1 MTEAI
6 VNFFRDLFGNDYLTT
21 FFIALLP
28 IVELRGA
35 VPVAFTM
42 GLSWWQAFG
51 LAYIGSSI
59 VAPILLLLLKP
70 VLELLKKVK
79 FFNRFATA
87 IESMFQDKAKSIA
100 EKAGKS
106 DSARKEEWIKILGVF
121 TFVALPIPLTG
132 VWTGTAVA
140 VFLGVKF
147 WKALGAILLGNFTA
161 GVIMTLLSVFCAKYL
176 DTILMVFFIL
186 VILLLALFI
195 AKVVIRMVKS
205 KKLENQAKLNGENE
219 SADDENIVLGNGLK
233 NEFDNKTDSGDSVTA
248 SDIGDKEKQT
258 NIDDTDASGD
268 TGKTPMS
275 NDNALSSET
284 KKVDEKSTNKCE

>member
-6 VNFFRDLFGNDYLTT
+6 VNFFRELFGNDYLTT

-51 LAYIGSSI
+51 LAYLGSSI

-70 VLELLKKVK
+70 ILELLKKVK

-100 EKAGKS
+100 ERAGKS
-106 DSARKEEWIKILGVF
+106 DSARKEEWIKIIGVF

-161 GVIMTLLSVFCAKYL
+161 GVIMTLLSIFCAEYL
-176 DTILMVFFIL
+176 NTILMVFFIL

-195 AKVVIRMVKS
+195 AKVIIRMVKS
-205 KKLENQAKLNGENE
+205 KRLEKQE
-219 SADDENIVLGNGLK
+219 SMNANTTQDNDSDNIILGNGLK
-233 NEFDNKTDSGDSVTA
+233 NELID
-248 SDIGDKEKQT
+248 
-258 NIDDTDASGD
+258 NIDDN
-268 TGKTPMS
+268 S
-275 NDNALSSET
+275 NSENENLAEHDGESSLDDSSDINET
-284 KKVDEKSTNKCE
+284 ANNNIESTNNLR

>member
-51 LAYIGSSI
+51 LAYLGSSI

-70 VLELLKKVK
+70 ILELLKKVK

-100 EKAGKS
+100 ERAGKS
-106 DSARKEEWIKILGVF
+106 DSARKEEWIKIIGVF

-161 GVIMTLLSVFCAKYL
+161 GVIMTLLSIFCAEYL
-176 DTILMVFFIL
+176 NTILMVFFIL

-195 AKVVIRMVKS
+195 VKVIIRMVKS
-205 KKLENQAKLNGENE
+205 KRLEKQQSMNANSTQDH
-219 SADDENIVLGNGLK
+219 DDYNIILGNGLK
-233 NEFDNKTDSGDSVTA
+233 SELSDNINDNSF
-248 SDIGDKEKQT
+248 IE
-258 NIDDTDASGD
+258 NDDTIERNSENSQDSSADNEASVS
-268 TGKTPMS
+268 KIKP
-275 NDNALSSET
+275 SSID
-284 KKVDEKSTNKCE
+284 KADK

>member
-6 VNFFRDLFGNDYLTT
+6 IKFFEELFGNNYLTT

-51 LAYIGSSI
+51 LAYLGSSI

-70 VLELLKKVK
+70 ILELLKKVK

-100 EKAGKS
+100 ERAGKS
-106 DSARKEEWIKILGVF
+106 DSVRKEEWIKIIGVF

-161 GVIMTLLSVFCAKYL
+161 GVIMTLLSVFCAEYL

-186 VILLLALFI
+186 VILLLVLFI
-195 AKVVIRMVKS
+195 VKIIIRMVKS
-205 KKLENQAKLNGENE
+205 KRLENEELLKEE
-219 SADDENIVLGNGLK
+219 SKQTDDNIILGNGLK
-233 NEFDNKTDSGDSVTA
+233 AEQLDGNLGESSDIEKDNNAEQDITDTVNNSADNKSSKNDEPSTKP
-248 SDIGDKEKQT
+248 DK
-258 NIDDTDASGD
+258 ID
-268 TGKTPMS
+268 
-275 NDNALSSET
+275 N
-284 KKVDEKSTNKCE
+284 

>member
-6 VNFFRDLFGNDYLTT
+6 IKFFEELFGNNYLTT

-42 GLSWWQAFG
+42 GLEWWQAFG
-51 LAYIGSSI
+51 LAYLGSSI

-70 VLELLKKVK
+70 ILELLKKIK

-100 EKAGKS
+100 ERAGKS
-106 DSARKEEWIKILGVF
+106 DSARKEEWIKIIGVF

-161 GVIMTLLSVFCAKYL
+161 GVIMTLLSIFCAEYL
-176 DTILMVFFIL
+176 NTILMVFFIL
-186 VILLLALFI
+186 VILLLVLFI
-195 AKVVIRMVKS
+195 VKIVIRMVKS
-205 KKLENQAKLNGENE
+205 KRLEKEELLKKENE
-219 SADDENIVLGNGLK
+219 QTDDNGNIILGNGLK
-233 NEFDNKTDSGDSVTA
+233 SELDVNHDESSDIENDKVTENDSADSVNNPADNKKA
-248 SDIGDKEKQT
+248 SKKDKHSSKPDK
-258 NIDDTDASGD
+258 ID
-268 TGKTPMS
+268 
-275 NDNALSSET
+275 N
-284 KKVDEKSTNKCE
+284 

>member
-6 VNFFRDLFGNDYLTT
+6 IKFFEELFGNNYLTT

-51 LAYIGSSI
+51 LAYLGSSI

-70 VLELLKKVK
+70 ILELLKKIK

-100 EKAGKS
+100 ERAGKS
-106 DSARKEEWIKILGVF
+106 DSTRKEEWIKIIGVF

-161 GVIMTLLSVFCAKYL
+161 GVIMTLLSIFCAEYL
-176 DTILMVFFIL
+176 NTILMVFFIL
-186 VILLLALFI
+186 VILLLVLFI
-195 AKVVIRMVKS
+195 VKIVIRMVKS
-205 KKLENQAKLNGENE
+205 KRLEKQELLKAQDEQG
-219 SADDENIVLGNGLK
+219 DDNDNVILGNGLK
-233 NEFDNKTDSGDSVTA
+233 SELDSNLEESSDIENDKVAEKDSADSVNNPADNKKA
-248 SDIGDKEKQT
+248 SKKDKLSIKPDK
-258 NIDDTDASGD
+258 ID
-268 TGKTPMS
+268 K
-275 NDNALSSET
+275 
-284 KKVDEKSTNKCE
+284 

>member
-51 LAYIGSSI
+51 LAYLGSSI

-70 VLELLKKVK
+70 ILELLKKVK

-100 EKAGKS
+100 ERAGKS
-106 DSARKEEWIKILGVF
+106 DSARKEEWIKIIGVF

-147 WKALGAILLGNFTA
+147 WKALSAILLGNFTA
-161 GVIMTLLSVFCAKYL
+161 GVIMTLLSIFCAEYL

-195 AKVVIRMVKS
+195 VKVIIRMVKS
-205 KKLENQAKLNGENE
+205 KRLEKQQSMNASITQDQ
-219 SADDENIVLGNGLK
+219 DDDNIILGNGLK
-233 NEFDNKTDSGDSVTA
+233 RELSENINDNSV
-248 SDIGDKEKQT
+248 IE
-258 NIDDTDASGD
+258 NDDTIEQDSENSLDSLA
-268 TGKTPMS
+268 
-275 NDNALSSET
+275 DNELSSID
-284 KKVDEKSTNKCE
+284 KVDK

>member
-51 LAYIGSSI
+51 LAYLGSSI

-70 VLELLKKVK
+70 ILELLKKVK

-100 EKAGKS
+100 ERAGKS
-106 DSARKEEWIKILGVF
+106 DSARKEEWIKIIGVF

-161 GVIMTLLSVFCAKYL
+161 GVIMTLLSIFCAEYL
-176 DTILMVFFIL
+176 NTILMVFFIL

-195 AKVVIRMVKS
+195 AKVIIRMVKS
-205 KKLENQAKLNGENE
+205 KRLEKQE
-219 SADDENIVLGNGLK
+219 SMNANTTQDNDSDNIVLGNGLK
-233 NEFDNKTDSGDSVTA
+233 NELTD
-248 SDIGDKEKQT
+248 
-258 NIDDTDASGD
+258 NIDDKKISENENLAERNGENSFDDSSDIDEAANENDKSIN
-268 TGKTPMS
+268 KI
-275 NDNALSSET
+275 DNAS
-284 KKVDEKSTNKCE
+284 K

>member
-6 VNFFRDLFGNDYLTT
+6 IKFFEELFGNNYLTT

-51 LAYIGSSI
+51 LAYLGSSI

-70 VLELLKKVK
+70 ILELLKKVK

-100 EKAGKS
+100 ERAGKS
-106 DSARKEEWIKILGVF
+106 DSARKEEWIKIIGVF

-161 GVIMTLLSVFCAKYL
+161 GVIMTILSIFCAEYL
-176 DTILMVFFIL
+176 NTILMVFFIL

-195 AKVVIRMVKS
+195 AKVIIRMVKS
-205 KKLENQAKLNGENE
+205 KRLEKQQSMNANSTQDH
-219 SADDENIVLGNGLK
+219 DDYNIVLGNGLK
-233 NEFDNKTDSGDSVTA
+233 SELSDSINDNSV
-248 SDIGDKEKQT
+248 IE
-258 NIDDTDASGD
+258 NDDTIEQDSENSQDSSADNDASVS
-268 TGKTPMS
+268 K
-275 NDNALSSET
+275 NELSSID
-284 KKVDEKSTNKCE
+284 KVDK

>member
-51 LAYIGSSI
+51 LAYLGSSI

-70 VLELLKKVK
+70 ILELLKKVK

-100 EKAGKS
+100 ERAGKS
-106 DSARKEEWIKILGVF
+106 DSARKEEWIKIIGVF

-161 GVIMTLLSVFCAKYL
+161 GVIMTILSIFCAEYL
-176 DTILMVFFIL
+176 NTILMVFFIL

-195 AKVVIRMVKS
+195 AKVIIRMVKS
-205 KKLENQAKLNGENE
+205 KRLEKQE
-219 SADDENIVLGNGLK
+219 SMNVNTTQDNDSNNIVLGNGLK
-233 NEFDNKTDSGDSVTA
+233 NELID
-248 SDIGDKEKQT
+248 
-258 NIDDTDASGD
+258 NIDDN
-268 TGKTPMS
+268 S
-275 NDNALSSET
+275 NSENENLAEHDGESSLDDSSDINET
-284 KKVDEKSTNKCE
+284 ANNNIESTKNLNNTSR

>member
-6 VNFFRDLFGNDYLTT
+6 IKFFEELFGNNYLTT

-51 LAYIGSSI
+51 LAYLGSSI

-70 VLELLKKVK
+70 ILELLKKVK

-100 EKAGKS
+100 ERAGKS
-106 DSARKEEWIKILGVF
+106 DSARKEEWIKIIGVF

-161 GVIMTLLSVFCAKYL
+161 GVIMTILSIFCAEYL
-176 DTILMVFFIL
+176 NTILMVFFIL

-195 AKVVIRMVKS
+195 AKVIIRMVKS
-205 KKLENQAKLNGENE
+205 KRLEKQQSMNVNTTQDNDSN
-219 SADDENIVLGNGLK
+219 NIVLGNGLK
-233 NEFDNKTDSGDSVTA
+233 NELID
-248 SDIGDKEKQT
+248 
-258 NIDDTDASGD
+258 NIDDN
-268 TGKTPMS
+268 S
-275 NDNALSSET
+275 NSKNENLAEHDGESSLDDSSDINET
-284 KKVDEKSTNKCE
+284 ANNNIESTNNLR

>member
-70 VLELLKKVK
+70 VLELLKKIK

-100 EKAGKS
+100 ERAGKS
-106 DSARKEEWIKILGVF
+106 DSSRKEEWIKILGVF

-205 KKLENQAKLNGENE
+205 KKLENKALSNAESDK
-219 SADDENIVLGNGLK
+219 SADDDNIVLGNGLK
-233 NEFDNKTDSGDSVTA
+233 SELIDNNESNDAVDD
-248 SDIGDKEKQT
+248 DCDKAMQV
-258 NIDDTDASGD
+258 NIDDLGVTNNSDID
-268 TGKTPMS
+268 TG
-275 NDNALSSET
+275 NDDKSSCEID
-284 KKVDEKSTNKCE
+284 KLDDDTNKNKND

>member
-161 GVIMTLLSVFCAKYL
+161 GVIMTLLSVFCSKYL

-258 NIDDTDASGD
+258 NIDDTDTSGD
-268 TGKTPMS
+268 TSKTPMS

>member
-6 VNFFRDLFGNDYLTT
+6 IKFFEELFGNDYLTT

-51 LAYIGSSI
+51 LAYLGSSI

-70 VLELLKKVK
+70 ILELLKKVK

-100 EKAGKS
+100 ERAGKS
-106 DSARKEEWIKILGVF
+106 DSARKEEWIKIIGVF

-161 GVIMTLLSVFCAKYL
+161 GVIMTLLSIFCAEYL
-176 DTILMVFFIL
+176 NTILMVFFIL

-195 AKVVIRMVKS
+195 AKVIIRMVKS
-205 KKLENQAKLNGENE
+205 KRLEKQE
-219 SADDENIVLGNGLK
+219 SMNANTTQDNDSDNIVLGNGLK
-233 NEFDNKTDSGDSVTA
+233 NELID
-248 SDIGDKEKQT
+248 
-258 NIDDTDASGD
+258 NIDDN
-268 TGKTPMS
+268 S
-275 NDNALSSET
+275 NSENENLAEHDGESSLDDSSDINET
-284 KKVDEKSTNKCE
+284 ANNNIESTNNLNNTSR

>member
-51 LAYIGSSI
+51 LAYLGSSI

-70 VLELLKKVK
+70 ILELLKKIK

-100 EKAGKS
+100 ERAGKS
-106 DSARKEEWIKILGVF
+106 DSARKEEWIKIIGVF

-161 GVIMTLLSVFCAKYL
+161 GVIMTILSIFCAEYL

-195 AKVVIRMVKS
+195 AKVIIRMVKS
-205 KKLENQAKLNGENE
+205 KRLEKQE
-219 SADDENIVLGNGLK
+219 SMNANVEQIDDNDNIVLGNGLK
-233 NEFDNKTDSGDSVTA
+233 NELTDTIDDNNISENENLAERNCESDLDNL
-248 SDIGDKEKQT
+248 SDIDKSVNENDKSI
-258 NIDDTDASGD
+258 NKI
-268 TGKTPMS
+268 
-275 NDNALSSET
+275 DNAS
-284 KKVDEKSTNKCE
+284 K

>member
-51 LAYIGSSI
+51 LAYLGSSI

-70 VLELLKKVK
+70 ILELLKKVK

-100 EKAGKS
+100 ERAGKS
-106 DSARKEEWIKILGVF
+106 DSARKEEWIKIIGVF

-161 GVIMTLLSVFCAKYL
+161 GVIMTILSIFCAEYL
-176 DTILMVFFIL
+176 NTILMVFFIL

-195 AKVVIRMVKS
+195 AKVIIRMVKS
-205 KKLENQAKLNGENE
+205 KRLEKQE
-219 SADDENIVLGNGLK
+219 SMNANNTQDNDSDNIVLGNGLK
-233 NEFDNKTDSGDSVTA
+233 NELID
-248 SDIGDKEKQT
+248 
-258 NIDDTDASGD
+258 NIDDN
-268 TGKTPMS
+268 S
-275 NDNALSSET
+275 NSENENLAEHDGESSLDNSSDIDKSVNENDKSINKIDNAS
-284 KKVDEKSTNKCE
+284 K

>member
-51 LAYIGSSI
+51 LAYLGSSI

-70 VLELLKKVK
+70 ILELLKKVK

-100 EKAGKS
+100 ERAGKS
-106 DSARKEEWIKILGVF
+106 DSARKEEWIKIIGVF

-161 GVIMTLLSVFCAKYL
+161 GVIMTLLSIFCAEYL

-195 AKVVIRMVKS
+195 AKVIIRMVKS
-205 KKLENQAKLNGENE
+205 KRLEKQQSMNAIITQDQ
-219 SADDENIVLGNGLK
+219 DDDNIILGNGLK
-233 NEFDNKTDSGDSVTA
+233 RELSENINDNSV
-248 SDIGDKEKQT
+248 IE
-258 NIDDTDASGD
+258 NDDTIEQDSENPLDSSADNEASAS
-268 TGKTPMS
+268 K
-275 NDNALSSET
+275 NELSSID
-284 KKVDEKSTNKCE
+284 KVDK

>member
-6 VNFFRDLFGNDYLTT
+6 VNFFRELFGNDYLTT

-51 LAYIGSSI
+51 LAYLGSSI

-70 VLELLKKVK
+70 ILELLKKVK

-100 EKAGKS
+100 ERAGKS
-106 DSARKEEWIKILGVF
+106 DSARKEEWIKIIGVF

-161 GVIMTLLSVFCAKYL
+161 GVIMTLLSIFCAEYL
-176 DTILMVFFIL
+176 NTILMVFFIL

-195 AKVVIRMVKS
+195 AKVIIRMVKS
-205 KKLENQAKLNGENE
+205 KRLEKQE
-219 SADDENIVLGNGLK
+219 SMNANTTQDNDSNNIVLGNGLK
-233 NEFDNKTDSGDSVTA
+233 NELID
-248 SDIGDKEKQT
+248 
-258 NIDDTDASGD
+258 NIDDN
-268 TGKTPMS
+268 S
-275 NDNALSSET
+275 NSENENLAEHDGESSLDNSSDINET
-284 KKVDEKSTNKCE
+284 ANNNVESTKNLNNTSR

>member
-70 VLELLKKVK
+70 ILELLKKVK

-100 EKAGKS
+100 DKAGKS

-195 AKVVIRMVKS
+195 AKVVIRMLKS
-205 KKLENQAKLNGENE
+205 KKLENQAKLNEENDKTN
-219 SADDENIVLGNGLK
+219 DDNIVLGNGLK
-233 NEFDNKTDSGDSVTA
+233 NVDKNDCDDTA
-248 SDIGDKEKQT
+248 SDISDNEKQISI
-258 NIDDTDASGD
+258 NDLLI
-268 TGKTPMS
+268 P
-275 NDNALSSET
+275 NDNDDADTSKDNDTNRET
-284 KKVDEKSTNKCE
+284 DNLNKDIVETNKN

>member
-70 VLELLKKVK
+70 ILELLKKVK

-100 EKAGKS
+100 DKAGKS

-205 KKLENQAKLNGENE
+205 KKLENQALSNE
-219 SADDENIVLGNGLK
+219 ESDNSADDDNIVIGNGLK
-233 NEFDNKTDSGDSVTA
+233 NVDKNDCDDTA
-248 SDIGDKEKQT
+248 SDISDKEKQIST
-258 NIDDTDASGD
+258 NDLVI
-268 TGKTPMS
+268 P
-275 NDNALSSET
+275 NDNDDADMSKDNDTNRET
-284 KKVDEKSTNKCE
+284 DNAIKDIGENNKN

>member
-6 VNFFRDLFGNDYLTT
+6 VNFFRELFGNDYLTT

-51 LAYIGSSI
+51 LAYLGSSI

-70 VLELLKKVK
+70 ILELLKKVK

-100 EKAGKS
+100 ERAGKS
-106 DSARKEEWIKILGVF
+106 DSARKEEWIKIIGVF

-161 GVIMTLLSVFCAKYL
+161 GVIMTLLSIFCAEYL
-176 DTILMVFFIL
+176 NTILMVFFIL

-195 AKVVIRMVKS
+195 AKVIIRMVKS
-205 KKLENQAKLNGENE
+205 KRLEKQE
-219 SADDENIVLGNGLK
+219 SMNANTTQDNDSDNIILGNGLK
-233 NEFDNKTDSGDSVTA
+233 NELID
-248 SDIGDKEKQT
+248 
-258 NIDDTDASGD
+258 NIDDN
-268 TGKTPMS
+268 S
-275 NDNALSSET
+275 NSENENLAEHDGESSLDDSSDINET
-284 KKVDEKSTNKCE
+284 ANNNVESTNNLR

>member
-51 LAYIGSSI
+51 LAYLGSSI

-70 VLELLKKVK
+70 ILELLKKVK

-100 EKAGKS
+100 ERAGKS
-106 DSARKEEWIKILGVF
+106 DSARKEEWIKIIGVF

-161 GVIMTLLSVFCAKYL
+161 GVIMTLLSIFCAEYL
-176 DTILMVFFIL
+176 NTILMVFFIL

-195 AKVVIRMVKS
+195 VKVIIRMVKS
-205 KKLENQAKLNGENE
+205 KRLDKQQSMNANSTHDND
-219 SADDENIVLGNGLK
+219 SDNIILGNGLK
-233 NEFDNKTDSGDSVTA
+233 SELSENINDNSV
-248 SDIGDKEKQT
+248 IE
-258 NIDDTDASGD
+258 NDDTIEQDSINSQDSSADNDASVS
-268 TGKTPMS
+268 K
-275 NDNALSSET
+275 NELSSID
-284 KKVDEKSTNKCE
+284 KVDK

>member
-6 VNFFRDLFGNDYLTT
+6 VNFFRELFGNDYLTT

-51 LAYIGSSI
+51 LAYLGSSI

-70 VLELLKKVK
+70 ILELLKKVK

-100 EKAGKS
+100 ERAGKS
-106 DSARKEEWIKILGVF
+106 DSARKEEWIKIIGVF

-161 GVIMTLLSVFCAKYL
+161 GVIMTLLSIFCAEYL

-195 AKVVIRMVKS
+195 AKVIIRMVKS
-205 KKLENQAKLNGENE
+205 KRLEKQE
-219 SADDENIVLGNGLK
+219 SMNANNTQDNDSDNIVLGNGLK
-233 NEFDNKTDSGDSVTA
+233 NELTDTIDDNNISENENVAERNGESDLDNS
-248 SDIGDKEKQT
+248 SDIDESVNENDKSINK
-258 NIDDTDASGD
+258 I
-268 TGKTPMS
+268 
-275 NDNALSSET
+275 DNAS
-284 KKVDEKSTNKCE
+284 K

>member
-70 VLELLKKVK
+70 ILELLKKVK

-100 EKAGKS
+100 ERAGKS
-106 DSARKEEWIKILGVF
+106 DSARKEEWIKIIGVF

-161 GVIMTLLSVFCAKYL
+161 GVIMTLLSIFCAEYL

-195 AKVVIRMVKS
+195 AKVIIRMVKS
-205 KKLENQAKLNGENE
+205 KRLEKQQLMNASITQDQ
-219 SADDENIVLGNGLK
+219 DDDNIILGNGLK
-233 NEFDNKTDSGDSVTA
+233 SELSENINDNSV
-248 SDIGDKEKQT
+248 IE
-258 NIDDTDASGD
+258 NDDTIEQDSENSLDSLADNEASAS
-268 TGKTPMS
+268 KNEP
-275 NDNALSSET
+275 SSID
-284 KKVDEKSTNKCE
+284 KVDK

>member
-195 AKVVIRMVKS
+195 AKVVIRMIKS

-258 NIDDTDASGD
+258 NIDDTDTSGD

-275 NDNALSSET
+275 NDSALSSET

>member
-51 LAYIGSSI
+51 LAYLGSSI

-70 VLELLKKVK
+70 ILELLKKVK

-100 EKAGKS
+100 ERAGKS
-106 DSARKEEWIKILGVF
+106 DSARKEEWIKIIGVF

-161 GVIMTLLSVFCAKYL
+161 GVIMTLLSIFCAEYL

-195 AKVVIRMVKS
+195 AKVIIRMVKS
-205 KKLENQAKLNGENE
+205 KRLEKQE
-219 SADDENIVLGNGLK
+219 SMNANSTQDNDDDNIILGNGLK
-233 NEFDNKTDSGDSVTA
+233 SELSDNINDNSV
-248 SDIGDKEKQT
+248 IK
-258 NIDDTDASGD
+258 NDDTIEQDSENSLESSADNEASVS
-268 TGKTPMS
+268 KNEP
-275 NDNALSSET
+275 SSID
-284 KKVDEKSTNKCE
+284 KVDK

>member
-1 MTEAI
+1 MTEAV

-51 LAYIGSSI
+51 LAYLGSSI

-70 VLELLKKVK
+70 ILELLKKVK

-100 EKAGKS
+100 ERAGKS
-106 DSARKEEWIKILGVF
+106 DSARKEEWIKIIGVF

-161 GVIMTLLSVFCAKYL
+161 GVIMTLLSIFCAEYL

-195 AKVVIRMVKS
+195 AKVIIRMVKS
-205 KKLENQAKLNGENE
+205 KRLEKQE
-219 SADDENIVLGNGLK
+219 SMNANVEQIDDNDNIVLGNGLK
-233 NEFDNKTDSGDSVTA
+233 NELTDTIDDNNISENENLAERNGESDLDNL
-248 SDIGDKEKQT
+248 SDIDESVNENDKSINK
-258 NIDDTDASGD
+258 I
-268 TGKTPMS
+268 
-275 NDNALSSET
+275 DNAS
-284 KKVDEKSTNKCE
+284 K

>member
-51 LAYIGSSI
+51 LAYLGSSI

-70 VLELLKKVK
+70 ILELLKKVK

-100 EKAGKS
+100 ERAGKS
-106 DSARKEEWIKILGVF
+106 DSARKEEWIKIIGVF

-161 GVIMTLLSVFCAKYL
+161 GVIMTLLSIFCAEYL
-176 DTILMVFFIL
+176 NTILMVFFIL

-195 AKVVIRMVKS
+195 AKVIIRMVKS
-205 KKLENQAKLNGENE
+205 KRLEKQE
-219 SADDENIVLGNGLK
+219 SMNANNTQDNDSDNIVLGNGLK
-233 NEFDNKTDSGDSVTA
+233 NELTDTIDDNNISENENVAERNGESDLDNS
-248 SDIGDKEKQT
+248 SDIDEAANENDALT
-258 NIDDTDASGD
+258 NNLNNTS
-268 TGKTPMS
+268 K
-275 NDNALSSET
+275 
-284 KKVDEKSTNKCE
+284 

>member
-51 LAYIGSSI
+51 LAYLGSSI
-59 VAPILLLLLKP
+59 VAPILLFLLKP
-70 VLELLKKVK
+70 ILELLKKVK

-100 EKAGKS
+100 ERAGKS
-106 DSARKEEWIKILGVF
+106 DSARKEEWIKIIGVF

-161 GVIMTLLSVFCAKYL
+161 GVIMTLLSIFCAEYL

-195 AKVVIRMVKS
+195 AKVIIRMVKS
-205 KKLENQAKLNGENE
+205 KRLEKQE
-219 SADDENIVLGNGLK
+219 SMNANSTQDNDDDNIILGNGLK
-233 NEFDNKTDSGDSVTA
+233 SELSDN
-248 SDIGDKEKQT
+248 I
-258 NIDDTDASGD
+258 
-268 TGKTPMS
+268 
-275 NDNALSSET
+275 NDNSVIKNDDAIEQDSENSLESSADNEASVS
-284 KKVDEKSTNKCE
+284 KNEPSSIDKVDK

>member
-51 LAYIGSSI
+51 LAYLGSSI
-59 VAPILLLLLKP
+59 VAPILLFLLKP
-70 VLELLKKVK
+70 ILELLKKVK

-100 EKAGKS
+100 ERAGKS
-106 DSARKEEWIKILGVF
+106 DSARKEEWIKIIGVF

-132 VWTGTAVA
+132 VWTGTAVE

-161 GVIMTLLSVFCAKYL
+161 GVIMTLLSIFCAEYL

-195 AKVVIRMVKS
+195 AKVIIRMVKS
-205 KKLENQAKLNGENE
+205 KRLEKQE
-219 SADDENIVLGNGLK
+219 SMNANSTQDNDDDNIILGNGLK
-233 NEFDNKTDSGDSVTA
+233 SELSDN
-248 SDIGDKEKQT
+248 I
-258 NIDDTDASGD
+258 
-268 TGKTPMS
+268 
-275 NDNALSSET
+275 NDNSVIKNDDAIEQDSENSLESSADNEASVS
-284 KKVDEKSTNKCE
+284 KNEPSSIDKVDK

>member
-28 IVELRGA
+28 IIELRGA

-100 EKAGKS
+100 ERAGKS

-205 KKLENQAKLNGENE
+205 KKLENQALSNE
-219 SADDENIVLGNGLK
+219 EGDKTNDDNIVLGNGLK
-233 NEFDNKTDSGDSVTA
+233 GESDKKCDSDDSASEIDNCDDGKTDIDEPDTTKDNSKTATNNDSN
-248 SDIGDKEKQT
+248 Q
-258 NIDDTDASGD
+258 
-268 TGKTPMS
+268 TGKTYKS
-275 NDNALSSET
+275 
-284 KKVDEKSTNKCE
+284 DESIDK

>member
-6 VNFFRDLFGNDYLTT
+6 IKFFEELFGNNYLTT

-51 LAYIGSSI
+51 LAYLGSSI

-70 VLELLKKVK
+70 ILELLKKVK

-100 EKAGKS
+100 ERAGKS
-106 DSARKEEWIKILGVF
+106 DSARKEEWIKIIGVF

-161 GVIMTLLSVFCAKYL
+161 GVIMTLLSVFCAEYL

-186 VILLLALFI
+186 VILLLVLFI
-195 AKVVIRMVKS
+195 VKIIIRMIKS
-205 KKLENQAKLNGENE
+205 KRLENEELLKEE
-219 SADDENIVLGNGLK
+219 SKQTDDNIILGNGLK
-233 NEFDNKTDSGDSVTA
+233 AEQLDVNHDESSDIEKDNNAEQDITDTANNSADNKSSK
-248 SDIGDKEKQT
+248 SDE
-258 NIDDTDASGD
+258 
-268 TGKTPMS
+268 P
-275 NDNALSSET
+275 
-284 KKVDEKSTNKCE
+284 STNPDKIDK

>member
-51 LAYIGSSI
+51 LAYLGSSI

-70 VLELLKKVK
+70 ILELLKKVK

-100 EKAGKS
+100 ERAGKS
-106 DSARKEEWIKILGVF
+106 DSARKEEWIKIIGVF

-161 GVIMTLLSVFCAKYL
+161 GVIMTLLSIFCAEYL

-195 AKVVIRMVKS
+195 AKVIIRMIKS
-205 KKLENQAKLNGENE
+205 KRLEKQE
-219 SADDENIVLGNGLK
+219 SINANSTQDNDSDNVVLGNGLK
-233 NEFDNKTDSGDSVTA
+233 NELID
-248 SDIGDKEKQT
+248 
-258 NIDDTDASGD
+258 NIDDNSSSENENLAERNGESDLDNLSD
-268 TGKTPMS
+268 IDESVNENDKS
-275 NDNALSSET
+275 INKIDNAS
-284 KKVDEKSTNKCE
+284 K

>member
-6 VNFFRDLFGNDYLTT
+6 IKFFEELFGNNYLTT

-51 LAYIGSSI
+51 LAYLGSSI

-70 VLELLKKVK
+70 ILELLKKVK

-100 EKAGKS
+100 ERAGKS
-106 DSARKEEWIKILGVF
+106 DSVRKEEWIKIIGVF

-161 GVIMTLLSVFCAKYL
+161 GVIMTLLSVFCAEYL

-186 VILLLALFI
+186 VILLLVLFI
-195 AKVVIRMVKS
+195 VKIIIRMVKS
-205 KKLENQAKLNGENE
+205 KRLENEELLKEE
-219 SADDENIVLGNGLK
+219 SKQTDDNIILGNGLK
-233 NEFDNKTDSGDSVTA
+233 AEQLDGNLGESSDIEKDNNAEQDITDTANNSADNKSSK
-248 SDIGDKEKQT
+248 SDE
-258 NIDDTDASGD
+258 
-268 TGKTPMS
+268 P
-275 NDNALSSET
+275 
-284 KKVDEKSTNKCE
+284 STNPDKIDK

>member
-51 LAYIGSSI
+51 LAYLGSSI

-70 VLELLKKVK
+70 ILELLKKVK

-100 EKAGKS
+100 ERAGKS
-106 DSARKEEWIKILGVF
+106 DSARKEEWIKIIGVF

-161 GVIMTLLSVFCAKYL
+161 GVIMTLLSIFCAEYL
-176 DTILMVFFIL
+176 NTILMVFFIL

-195 AKVVIRMVKS
+195 VKVIIRMVKS
-205 KKLENQAKLNGENE
+205 KRLEKQHSMNANSTHDN
-219 SADDENIVLGNGLK
+219 DDDNIILGNGLK
-233 NEFDNKTDSGDSVTA
+233 SELSDSINDNSV
-248 SDIGDKEKQT
+248 IE
-258 NIDDTDASGD
+258 NDDTIEQDSKNSQDSSADSEASVS
-268 TGKTPMS
+268 KNEP
-275 NDNALSSET
+275 SSID
-284 KKVDEKSTNKCE
+284 KVDK

>member
-51 LAYIGSSI
+51 LAYLGSSI

-70 VLELLKKVK
+70 ILELLKKVK

-100 EKAGKS
+100 ERAGKS
-106 DSARKEEWIKILGVF
+106 DSARKEEWIKIIGVF

-147 WKALGAILLGNFTA
+147 WKALSAILLGNFTA
-161 GVIMTLLSVFCAKYL
+161 GVIMTLLSIFCAEYL
-176 DTILMVFFIL
+176 NTILMVFFIL

-195 AKVVIRMVKS
+195 VKVIIRMVKS
-205 KKLENQAKLNGENE
+205 KRLEKQHSMNANSTHDN
-219 SADDENIVLGNGLK
+219 DDDNIILGNGLK
-233 NEFDNKTDSGDSVTA
+233 SELSDSINDNSVIENDYTIEQDSINSQDSSA
-248 SDIGDKEKQT
+248 D
-258 NIDDTDASGD
+258 NDASVS
-268 TGKTPMS
+268 KNEP
-275 NDNALSSET
+275 SSID
-284 KKVDEKSTNKCE
+284 KVDK

>member
-6 VNFFRDLFGNDYLTT
+6 VNFFRELFGNDYLTT

-51 LAYIGSSI
+51 LAYLGSSI

-70 VLELLKKVK
+70 ILELLKKVK

-100 EKAGKS
+100 ERAGKS
-106 DSARKEEWIKILGVF
+106 DSARKEEWIKIIGVF

-161 GVIMTLLSVFCAKYL
+161 GVIMTLLSIFCAEYL
-176 DTILMVFFIL
+176 NTILMVFFIL

-195 AKVVIRMVKS
+195 AKVIIRMVKS
-205 KKLENQAKLNGENE
+205 KRLEKQE
-219 SADDENIVLGNGLK
+219 SMNANTTQDNDSDNIVLGNGLK
-233 NEFDNKTDSGDSVTA
+233 NELID
-248 SDIGDKEKQT
+248 
-258 NIDDTDASGD
+258 NIDDN
-268 TGKTPMS
+268 S
-275 NDNALSSET
+275 NSENENLAEHDGESSLDDSSDINET
-284 KKVDEKSTNKCE
+284 VNNNIESTKNLNNTSR

>member
-51 LAYIGSSI
+51 LAYLGSSI

-70 VLELLKKVK
+70 ILELLKKVK

-100 EKAGKS
+100 ERAGKS
-106 DSARKEEWIKILGVF
+106 DSARKEEWIKIIGVF

-161 GVIMTLLSVFCAKYL
+161 GVIMTLLSIFCAEYL

-195 AKVVIRMVKS
+195 AKVIIRMVKS
-205 KKLENQAKLNGENE
+205 KRLEKQE
-219 SADDENIVLGNGLK
+219 SMNANSTQDNDDDNIILGNGLK
-233 NEFDNKTDSGDSVTA
+233 SELSDN
-248 SDIGDKEKQT
+248 I
-258 NIDDTDASGD
+258 
-268 TGKTPMS
+268 
-275 NDNALSSET
+275 NDNSVIKNDDAIEQDSENSLESSADNEASVS
-284 KKVDEKSTNKCE
+284 KNEPSSIDKVDK

>member
-51 LAYIGSSI
+51 LAYLGSSI

-70 VLELLKKVK
+70 ILELLKKVK

-100 EKAGKS
+100 ERAGKS
-106 DSARKEEWIKILGVF
+106 DSARKEEWIKIIGVF

-161 GVIMTLLSVFCAKYL
+161 GVIMTILSIFCAEYL
-176 DTILMVFFIL
+176 NTILMVFFIL

-195 AKVVIRMVKS
+195 AKVIIRMVKS
-205 KKLENQAKLNGENE
+205 KRLEKQE
-219 SADDENIVLGNGLK
+219 SMNVNNTHDNDSNNIVLGNGLK
-233 NEFDNKTDSGDSVTA
+233 NELID
-248 SDIGDKEKQT
+248 
-258 NIDDTDASGD
+258 NIDDN
-268 TGKTPMS
+268 S
-275 NDNALSSET
+275 NSENENLTEHDGESSLDNSSNINET
-284 KKVDEKSTNKCE
+284 ANNNVESTNNLNNTSR

>member
-6 VNFFRDLFGNDYLTT
+6 IKFFEELFGNNYLTT

-51 LAYIGSSI
+51 LAYLGSSI

-70 VLELLKKVK
+70 ILELLKKVK

-100 EKAGKS
+100 ERAGKS
-106 DSARKEEWIKILGVF
+106 DSARKEEWIKIIGVF

-161 GVIMTLLSVFCAKYL
+161 GVIMTLLSIFCAEYL
-176 DTILMVFFIL
+176 NTILMVFFIL
-186 VILLLALFI
+186 VILLLVLFI
-195 AKVVIRMVKS
+195 VKIVIRMVKS
-205 KKLENQAKLNGENE
+205 KRLEKEELLKKENE
-219 SADDENIVLGNGLK
+219 QTDDNGNIILGNGLK
-233 NEFDNKTDSGDSVTA
+233 AELDVNHDES
-248 SDIGDKEKQT
+248 SDIEKDSNAEQDITDTANDSAENKKASKSDELSIKPDK
-258 NIDDTDASGD
+258 ID
-268 TGKTPMS
+268 K
-275 NDNALSSET
+275 
-284 KKVDEKSTNKCE
+284 

>member
-6 VNFFRDLFGNDYLTT
+6 IKFFEELFGNDYLTT

-51 LAYIGSSI
+51 LAYLGSSI

-70 VLELLKKVK
+70 ILELLKKVK

-100 EKAGKS
+100 ERAGKS
-106 DSARKEEWIKILGVF
+106 DSARKEEWIKIIGVF

-161 GVIMTLLSVFCAKYL
+161 GVIMTLLSIFCAEYL
-176 DTILMVFFIL
+176 NTILMVFFIL

-195 AKVVIRMVKS
+195 AKVIIRMVKS
-205 KKLENQAKLNGENE
+205 KRLEKQE
-219 SADDENIVLGNGLK
+219 SMNANTTQDNDSDNIVLGNGLK
-233 NEFDNKTDSGDSVTA
+233 NELTD
-248 SDIGDKEKQT
+248 
-258 NIDDTDASGD
+258 NIDDKKISENENLAERNGENSFDDSSDIDEAANENDKSIN
-268 TGKTPMS
+268 KI
-275 NDNALSSET
+275 DNAS
-284 KKVDEKSTNKCE
+284 K